1 MGKLATAGKGEP
13 LPQPDRRRNSG
24 SLAKLAA
31 MRRASSRVSN
41 RQEEC
46 VEMPGKMAKS
56 DPRPPCGLPEV
67 PITVRTLASVL
78 QEGRKSAN
86 IHVRSGAIWGNPG
99 ST

>member
-1 MGKLATAGKGEP
+1 
-13 LPQPDRRRNSG
+13 
-24 SLAKLAA
+24 LAKLAA

-67 PITVRTLASVL
+67 PITVRTSPLSCRKAGKAPIFTSDREPSGGIPV
-78 QEGRKSAN
+78 QHEEG
-86 IHVRSGAIWGNPG
+86 VV
-99 ST
+99 T